1 MDTRACSHGLEAS
14 SVAGLMCAHVVA
26 VCLNRYLFSNCHSV
40 LIVAGRLVFGM
51 PVNPLEVVGAAV
63 AVAGGVVVS
72 MDHTDST
79 AHGQGPTTYGDLLAC
94 VSCLGGLVFVLMAK
108 TGQQKLGVVP
118 FTAIMQVRC
127 THTVVA
133 TAACDPG
140 VCATAW
146 PHSRPRLLPS
156 SLRRAWRTLWRRRSC
171 TLWTTTLASLAF
183 STPIVTDCR

>member
-1 MDTRACSHGLEAS
+1 MDTRACAATVR
-14 SVAGLMCAHVVA
+14 SVKCCRPDVTHVWWRCV
-26 VCLNRYLFSNCHSV
+26 NRYLFSNCHSV

-133 TAACDPG
+133 SAACDPG